1 MEGHGKIVYAAQ
13 IDVGDYSENEDE
25 FQGVPPPCTP
35 PLRPRDLD
43 LGSKL
48 FALVQRLKNKS
59 EKEEDKIEDTS
70 DSTVGMQ
77 IFVKTAQ
84 WKTLTLNVEASDT
97 IDNIKTLIRHLEGI
111 PKNQQML
118 VHYVLELEDKR
129 TLSDYNIKNE
139 ECLLLFNTGGRAR
152 TAQ

>member
-1 MEGHGKIVYAAQ
+1 
-13 IDVGDYSENEDE
+13 
-25 FQGVPPPCTP
+25 
-35 PLRPRDLD
+35 
-43 LGSKL
+43 
-48 FALVQRLKNKS
+48 
-59 EKEEDKIEDTS
+59 
-70 DSTVGMQ
+70 MQ

-118 VHYVLELEDKR
+118 VHYVLELEDER

-152 TAQ
+152 TIQ